1 MPDKLPPPALL
12 PVHASGI
19 PAELKAIPRW
29 VAWRAK
35 RREFRWGK
43 TPISCH
49 TGRPAD
55 VADSGTWTSFD
66 DALEYAQKHSLP
78 GIGLVFTEDDDVCG
92 VDLDD
97 CRDPDTGHL
106 KQSAWNVIRL
116 LDSYTEVSPSGTG
129 VKIFLRSPPA
139 GDRIRQGNVEIYHAG
154 RFFTVTGH
162 HVHGTNPIVAA
173 RPEELALLYR
183 KTFGPHG
190 SALEDPENA
199 FRPHG
204 LTDQEILARAMRAKN
219 GEHFARLWTGQTAE
233 YHSESEADLAL
244 CRLLAFWAGPDAKRI
259 ENLFSQS
266 ALGKRTK
273 WLERADY
280 RERTISR
287 AIEDQ
292 EVFYQ
297 PERGDVLTRGTRG
310 TRINQTIQDQPGI
323 KDTAHKWP
331 SFCREIERAK
341 ELAVELAGESG
352 QLPDWQSA
360 FQLARRLR
368 TLSADHPEQ
377 FEQAAK
383 AFCEKAGRPF
393 EEFWYVFLHCWP
405 KVKSAEGEDVF
416 AWAAERATKEEFTPS
431 PCLGPMYKAVASIAW
446 HLSQFTNVRPIW
458 LPRERLALLLKTN
471 AMTASRVVSLLE
483 RNGVLR
489 CVDGNYSYTQGKA
502 KEYVFA
508 DSPGVQNS
516 TESAA

>member
-1 MPDKLPPPALL
+1 MQESSTPRPLL
-12 PVHASGI
+12 PFRIEGI

-29 VAWRAK
+29 LAWRAK
-35 RREFRWGK
+35 RRESRWGK
-43 TPISCH
+43 IPICCH
-49 TGRPAD
+49 SGRPAD
-55 VADSGTWTSFD
+55 VADPQTWTAFD
-66 DALEYAQKHSLP
+66 DAWKHAQEHSLA
-78 GIGLVFTEDDDVCG
+78 GIGLAFSSDDDLCG
-92 VDLDD
+92 VDLDE

-106 KQSAWNVIRL
+106 TQSAWNVVRL
-116 LDSYTEVSPSGTG
+116 IDSYTEVSPSGTG

-162 HVHGTNPIVAA
+162 HVAGTNPIVAA

-190 SALEDPENA
+190 SALEDPGNA
-199 FRPHG
+199 FSPLG
-204 LTDQEILARAMRAKN
+204 LADQEVLARAMRAKN
-219 GEHFARLWTGQTAE
+219 GERFARLWTSQTAE

-259 ENLFSQS
+259 ERLFSQS

-292 EVFYQ
+292 ETFYEPQ
-297 PERGDVLTRGTRG
+297 RGDVLTRGTRG
-310 TRINQTIQDQPGI
+310 TRIKQTIQDQPGI
-323 KDTAHKWP
+323 KYTAHEWP
-331 SFCREIERAK
+331 PRCGEIERAN
-341 ELAVELAGESG
+341 ELAVELAEGSG

-377 FEQAAK
+377 FEQPAK
-383 AFCEKAGRPF
+383 TFCEKAGRPF

-416 AWAAERATKEEFTPS
+416 AWAAERATKEEYTPS

-446 HLSQFTNVRPIW
+446 HLSQFTNGSPIW
-458 LPRERLALLLKTN
+458 LPRERLASLLKTN
-471 AMTASRVVSLLE
+471 AMTVSRVVSLLE
-483 RNGVLR
+483 RNGILR

-502 KEYVFA
+502 KEYVFV